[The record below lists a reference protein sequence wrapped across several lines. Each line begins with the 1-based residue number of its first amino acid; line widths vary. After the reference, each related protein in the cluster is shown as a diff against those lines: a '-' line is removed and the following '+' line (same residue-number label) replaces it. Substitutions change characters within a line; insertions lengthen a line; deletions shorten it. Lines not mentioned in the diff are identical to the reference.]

1 MSFANTR
8 QGCQIYLLRRGSQQ
22 PQLEI
27 VNVSQVSE
35 RMAMPGG
42 GYAYPPRS
50 VVNITVDTQ
59 PQQTTFQCVPTDTD
73 VYYCENGQTVVAAT
87 KEAMNNELTSMMRRS
102 EEIIRSVDNHRV
114 IIESCNDLLNKLNPE
129 RGEKAKQDEEIATI
143 KSELNELSKRNQR
156 IEALLERALQGQN
169 KNKKE

>member
-1 MSFANTR
+1 MSFASTR
-8 QGCQIYLLRRGSQQ
+8 QGCQIYLLRRGSQ
-22 PQLEI
+22 PKLEI

-87 KEAMNNELTSMMRRS
+87 REAMNNELTSMMRRS

-114 IIESCNDLLNKLNPE
+114 IIESCNELLNKLNPE

-156 IEALLERALQGQN
+156 IEALLERALQSQN

>member
-1 MSFANTR
+1 MSFASTR
-8 QGCQIYLLRRGSQQ
+8 QGCQIYLLRRGSQ

-42 GYAYPPRS
+42 GDAYPPRS

-87 KEAMNNELTSMMRRS
+87 REAMNNELTSMMRRS

-156 IEALLERALQGQN
+156 IEALLERALQSQN

>member
-1 MSFANTR
+1 MSFASTR
-8 QGCQIYLLRRGSQQ
+8 QGCQIYLLRRGSQ

-27 VNVSQVSE
+27 VNVSGVSE

-87 KEAMNNELTSMMRRS
+87 REAMNNELTSMIRRS

-156 IEALLERALQGQN
+156 IEALLERALQSQN
-169 KNKKE
+169 KNK

>member
-1 MSFANTR
+1 MSFASTR
-8 QGCQIYLLRRGSQQ
+8 QGCQIYLLRRGSQ

-114 IIESCNDLLNKLNPE
+114 MIESCNDLLNKLNPE

>member
-1 MSFANTR
+1 MSFASTR
-8 QGCQIYLLRRGSQQ
+8 QGCQIYLLRRGSQ

-27 VNVSQVSE
+27 VNVTQVSE

-87 KEAMNNELTSMMRRS
+87 REAMNNELTSMMRRS

>member
-1 MSFANTR
+1 MSFASTR
-8 QGCQIYLLRRGSQQ
+8 QGCQIYLLRRGSQ

>member
-1 MSFANTR
+1 MSFASTR
-8 QGCQIYLLRRGSQQ
+8 QGCQIYLLRRGSQ

-114 IIESCNDLLNKLNPE
+114 IIESCNELLNKLNPE

>member
-1 MSFANTR
+1 MSFASTR
-8 QGCQIYLLRRGSQQ
+8 QGCQIYLLRRGSQ

-87 KEAMNNELTSMMRRS
+87 REAMNNELTSMIRRS

>member
-1 MSFANTR
+1 MSFASTR
-8 QGCQIYLLRRGSQQ
+8 QGCQIYLLRRGPQ

-87 KEAMNNELTSMMRRS
+87 REAMNNELTSMIRRS

>member
-1 MSFANTR
+1 MSFASTR
-8 QGCQIYLLRRGSQQ
+8 QGCQIYLLRRGSQ

-27 VNVSQVSE
+27 VNVSGVSE

-114 IIESCNDLLNKLNPE
+114 IIESCNELLNKLNPE

>member
-1 MSFANTR
+1 MSFASTR
-8 QGCQIYLLRRGSQQ
+8 QGCQIYLLRRGSQ
-22 PQLEI
+22 PKLEI

-87 KEAMNNELTSMMRRS
+87 REAMNNELTSMMRRS

-114 IIESCNDLLNKLNPE
+114 IIESCNELLNKLNPE

-143 KSELNELSKRNQR
+143 KSELNELNKRNQR
-156 IEALLERALQGQN
+156 IEALLERALQSQN

>member
-1 MSFANTR
+1 MSFASTR
-8 QGCQIYLLRRGSQQ
+8 QGCQIYLLRRGSQ

-114 IIESCNDLLNKLNPE
+114 IIDSCNNLLNKLNPE

>member
-1 MSFANTR
+1 MSFASTR
-8 QGCQIYLLRRGSQQ
+8 QGCQIYLLRRGSQ

-114 IIESCNDLLNKLNPE
+114 IIESCNELLNKLNPE

-156 IEALLERALQGQN
+156 IEALLERALQSQN

>member
-1 MSFANTR
+1 MSFASTR
-8 QGCQIYLLRRGSQQ
+8 QGCQIYLLKRGSQ
-22 PQLEI
+22 PKLEI

-87 KEAMNNELTSMMRRS
+87 REAMNNELTSMMRRS

-114 IIESCNDLLNKLNPE
+114 IIESCNELLNRLNPE

>member
-1 MSFANTR
+1 MSFAKTR
-8 QGCQIYLLRRGSQQ
+8 QGCQIYLLRRGSQ

-114 IIESCNDLLNKLNPE
+114 IIESCNELLNKLNPE

-156 IEALLERALQGQN
+156 IEALLERALQGQT